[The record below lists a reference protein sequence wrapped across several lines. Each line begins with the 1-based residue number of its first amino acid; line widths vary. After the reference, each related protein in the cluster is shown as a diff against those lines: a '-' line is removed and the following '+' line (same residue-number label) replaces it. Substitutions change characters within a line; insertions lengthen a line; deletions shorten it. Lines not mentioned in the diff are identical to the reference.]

1 MSRST
6 KLFQRLRNSF
16 HQWFTLMLFT
26 DNHLTQK
33 ALVCFMEMLYMKKT
47 IFESFTGLICSDLL
61 LSKFDRLV
69 KHILFSLSK
78 IYMAMHIIQSLS
90 LLWASASRLVY
101 TAKSKLQESMFSDG
115 KEIFRRYLTLGRHL
129 KRQITKSIVKGE
141 RLNEVGGGGLQ
152 PVPPF
157 NFQRRLLHV
166 LIYLDILKQDQIY
179 FQAFEGV

>member
-6 KLFQRLRNSF
+6 KLFQRFRNSF
-16 HQWFTLMLFT
+16 RQWFTLMLFT

-90 LLWASASRLVY
+90 LLWASRLVY
-101 TAKSKLQESMFSDG
+101 TAKSKLQESMFNDDITVNG
-115 KEIFRRYLTLGRHL
+115 KEIFRRYSTLGRYI
-129 KRQITKSIVKGE
+129 KRQMTKSIE
-141 RLNEVGGGGLQ
+141 
-152 PVPPF
+152 
-157 NFQRRLLHV
+157 
-166 LIYLDILKQDQIY
+166 
-179 FQAFEGV
+179 

>member
-6 KLFQRLRNSF
+6 KLFQRFRNSF
-16 HQWFTLMLFT
+16 RQCFTLMLFT

-78 IYMAMHIIQSLS
+78 IYMAMHIIQSLR
-90 LLWASASRLVY
+90 LLWASRLVY

-141 RLNEVGGGGLQ
+141 RLNEAGVGGGGLQ
-152 PVPPF
+152 PLPPF
-157 NFQRRLLHV
+157 NFQRRLL
-166 LIYLDILKQDQIY
+166 IYLDI
-179 FQAFEGV
+179 F

>member
-6 KLFQRLRNSF
+6 KLFQRFRNSF

-33 ALVCFMEMLYMKKT
+33 ALVLVCFMEMLYMKKT

-90 LLWASASRLVY
+90 LLWASRLVY
-101 TAKSKLQESMFSDG
+101 TAKSKLQECMFSDG
-115 KEIFRRYLTLGRHL
+115 KEIFRMYLTLGRHL

-141 RLNEVGGGGLQ
+141 RLNEAGVGGVGGGLQ
-152 PVPPF
+152 PLPPF
-157 NFQRRLLHV
+157 NFQRRLL
-166 LIYLDILKQDQIY
+166 IYLDI
-179 FQAFEGV
+179 F

>member
-6 KLFQRLRNSF
+6 KLFQRFRNSF
-16 HQWFTLMLFT
+16 RQWFTLMLFT
-26 DNHLTQK
+26 HNHLTQK

-90 LLWASASRLVY
+90 LLWASRLVY

-115 KEIFRRYLTLGRHL
+115 KEIFRRYLTLGRHV

-141 RLNEVGGGGLQ
+141 RLNEAGVGGYNHSPLSIFRGDYL
-152 PVPPF
+152 F
-157 NFQRRLLHV
+157 I
-166 LIYLDILKQDQIY
+166 LIFFKTVSNLFSSI
-179 FQAFEGV
+179 

>member
-6 KLFQRLRNSF
+6 KLFQRFRNSF

-61 LSKFDRLV
+61 LSKFDRVV

-90 LLWASASRLVY
+90 LLWASRLVY

-115 KEIFRRYLTLGRHL
+115 KEIFRSYLTLGRHL

-141 RLNEVGGGGLQ
+141 RLNEAGVGWGVTTTPGIFRGDYL
-152 PVPPF
+152 F
-157 NFQRRLLHV
+157 I
-166 LIYLDILKQDQIY
+166 LIFFKTVSNLFSSI
-179 FQAFEGV
+179 

>member
-6 KLFQRLRNSF
+6 KLFQRFRNSF

-90 LLWASASRLVY
+90 LLWASRLVY

-141 RLNEVGGGGLQ
+141 RLSERGGG
-152 PVPPF
+152 VTTTPPF
-157 NFQRRLLHV
+157 QFLEETT
-166 LIYLDILKQDQIY
+166 YLS
-179 FQAFEGV
+179 

>member
-6 KLFQRLRNSF
+6 KLFQRFRNSF
-16 HQWFTLMLFT
+16 RQWFTLMLFT

-90 LLWASASRLVY
+90 LLWASRLVY

-141 RLNEVGGGGLQ
+141 RLNEAGVGGG
-152 PVPPF
+152 VTTTPPF
-157 NFQRRLLHV
+157 QFLEETT
-166 LIYLDILKQDQIY
+166 YLS
-179 FQAFEGV
+179 

>member
-6 KLFQRLRNSF
+6 KLFQRFRNSF
-16 HQWFTLMLFT
+16 YQWFTLMLFT

-78 IYMAMHIIQSLS
+78 IYMAMHIIQSLR
-90 LLWASASRLVY
+90 LLWASRLVY

-141 RLNEVGGGGLQ
+141 RLNEAGVGGGG
-152 PVPPF
+152 VTTTPPF
-157 NFQRRLLHV
+157 QFL
-166 LIYLDILKQDQIY
+166 
-179 FQAFEGV
+179 EETT

>member
-6 KLFQRLRNSF
+6 KLFQRFRNSF
-16 HQWFTLMLFT
+16 RQWFTLMLFT

-90 LLWASASRLVY
+90 LLWASRLVY

-115 KEIFRRYLTLGRHL
+115 KEIFRRYLTLGRHV

-141 RLNEVGGGGLQ
+141 RLNEAGVGGGYNHSPLSIFRGDYL
-152 PVPPF
+152 F
-157 NFQRRLLHV
+157 I
-166 LIYLDILKQDQIY
+166 LIFFKTVSNLFSSI
-179 FQAFEGV
+179 